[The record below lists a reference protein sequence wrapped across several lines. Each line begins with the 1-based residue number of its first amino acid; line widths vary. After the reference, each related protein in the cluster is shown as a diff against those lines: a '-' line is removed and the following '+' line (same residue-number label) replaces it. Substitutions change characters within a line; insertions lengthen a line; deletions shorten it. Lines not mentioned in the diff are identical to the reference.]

1 MKLISK
7 DSDHDFHNQLGAR
20 GRCSK
25 LHNPNRYQQKDFILY
40 WSWCRILAKYQPGK
54 NSFQFKSS
62 ILLLP
67 ESFNPFCICERD
79 KYISFPLYGNV
90 DRKHYRTETYILNP
104 DLYPTQRKFQL
115 YKIYWR
121 AFCADLNTD
130 QLNVKPLVLGLPLV
144 LTFNVTLVIFAVGAC
159 GIIILFQ
166 LYLVD
171 VILVDL

>member
-1 MKLISK
+1 MISII
-7 DSDHDFHNQLGAR
+7 SQGLG
-20 GRCSK
+20 GGF
-25 LHNPNRYQQKDFILY
+25 PNFIIQIVTNRRTLFY
-40 WSWCRILAKYQPGK
+40 TGLGVEFQP
-54 NSFQFKSS
+54 NISQSS

-144 LTFNVTLVIFAVGAC
+144 VTFNVTLVIFAVGAC